1 MGASDFETK
10 DSGERAHFD
19 SGMQRDTEDGKPRF
33 DLMIPLDV
41 PYEEQ
46 MITRL
51 AALYGRGAVKYE
63 SRNWEQANSQAEIDR
78 MKSSAFR
85 HFMQLLCGETDE
97 DHAAAV
103 IFNIIAWQTTE
114 YKTEASNTLETPEDF
129 DRVAEQILAV
139 PSEKAVPTRDLSANL
154 RPPLEGPL
162 GPNEVDPLDFDSAGP
177 SEPAECNFET
187 SFLSCRRSMA
197 DGCRT
202 DKHRFRL
209 Y

>member
-1 MGASDFETK
+1 MPDFETK
-10 DSGERAHFD
+10 DSGERALFE
-19 SGMQRDTEDGKPRF
+19 SGMQRDTEEGKPRF
-33 DLMIPLDV
+33 DLIVPLDV

-63 SRNWEQANSQAEIDR
+63 SRNWEQANSRAEIDR

-114 YKTEASNTLETPEDF
+114 YKIAASNALETPEDF
-129 DRVAEQILAV
+129 DRVAEQILAT
-139 PSEKAVPTRDLSANL
+139 PSPTAALTRDLSANL
-154 RPPLEGPL
+154 RDPMREPQ
-162 GPNEVDPLDFDSAGP
+162 GPNEVEPDGSDCEPRFNDPV
-177 SEPAECNFET
+177 
-187 SFLSCRRSMA
+187 CRRGVDWA
-197 DGCRT
+197 DCTAKGCKRSSHH
-202 DKHRFRL
+202 DWEVEPRA
-209 Y
+209 

>member
-63 SRNWEQANSQAEIDR
+63 SRNWEQANSEEEMAR

-85 HFMQLLCGETDE
+85 HFMQWLCGETDE

-103 IFNIIAWQTTE
+103 MFNVVAFETT
-114 YKTEASNTLETPEDF
+114 KFKMSASNALETPEDF
-129 DRVAEQILAV
+129 DRAAEQILKV
-139 PSEKAVPTRDLSANL
+139 PSDKAVPTRDLSADL
-154 RPPLEGPL
+154 RPPLEGPQ
-162 GPNEVDPLDFDSAGP
+162 GPNEVGP
-177 SEPAECNFET
+177 NACIWSERWLNCEEGDCKKRNHSDTA
-187 SFLSCRRSMA
+187 RRR
-197 DGCRT
+197 G
-202 DKHRFRL
+202 
-209 Y
+209 